1 MNLYEVLSSYTTSA
15 VLRITALVLAV
26 FALRLVVLP
35 FALVTV
41 LLDRAQRGL
50 STLAAAVP
58 PRPDTSGSPGFGG
71 EQR

>member
-1 MNLYEVLSSYTTSA
+1 MNLYDVLSSYTTTA

-41 LLDRAQRGL
+41 LLDRAQRSL
-50 STLAAAVP
+50 STLAATVP
-58 PRPDTSGSPGFGG
+58 RQPNAGGSAGFGG
-71 EQR
+71 ER